1 MKIYLLPCRC
11 SAEIPVNKGQAGG
24 AVTCPACGASVVV
37 PKLRDFDRL
46 REQAATVAGGTVW
59 TAAHAWLLTGLVA
72 AAVSW
77 TAAGLV
83 RFRTAD
89 VINPDAIR
97 AAVAAASDIDVYK
110 VWKQELSRMGVRR
123 PPTGTE
129 EALLRSWQFSDGVA
143 RTLQAI
149 GTLGA
154 LAAAA
159 AAAVLFSRSS
169 SPNPEH
175 PHTRGEAS
183 Q

>member
-1 MKIYLLPCRC
+1 MKTHLLPCHC

-24 AVTCPACGASVVV
+24 SVTCPACGAGVAV
-37 PKLRDFDRL
+37 PKFRDFDRL
-46 REQAATVAGGTVW
+46 REQSTTVTHGTVW
-59 TAAHAWLLTGLVA
+59 TAAHAWLLTGLVTA
-72 AAVSW
+72 ALSW

-83 RFRTAD
+83 RFRTVD
-89 VINPDAIR
+89 IVNPEAIR

-110 VWKQELSRMGVRR
+110 AWKQELSRVGVRR
-123 PPTGTE
+123 PPTGAE

-143 RTLQAI
+143 RTLQSL

-159 AAAVLFSRSS
+159 AAAVLFSRSA

-175 PHTRGEAS
+175 PHIRGEAS